1 MTFINNWT
9 EEEYSLSELVS
20 CLPHEYELKYEF
32 RVFLMDTI
40 NGRNDITIVGM
51 TAKEIERMIYKLN

>member
-1 MTFINNWT
+1 MKFINNWT

-20 CLPHEYELKYEF
+20 YLPHEYELRYEF
-32 RVFLMDTI
+32 RVFLVDTI

-51 TAKEIERMIYKLN
+51 TAKEIERMIYRLN